1 MDHRQ
6 KDQQEQLSLV
16 EFIVNNKVHLATKI
30 SLFIANNGKE
40 LRMGADIRKKG
51 KVENIMEFAERMKK
65 VQKEAG
71 AALIKAQE
79 KIKKQADRGKKE
91 VEERRQNGI
100 KYKELDV

>member
-6 KDQQEQLSLV
+6 KDWQEQLALV

-40 LRMGADIRKKG
+40 LRMGADIEKKG

-71 AALIKAQE
+71 AALIKVQE

-91 VEERRQNGI
+91 VEERRQDGI